1 MTETESDDFWTAT
14 EDEHSIM
21 EKVWIKVLILI
32 SDSYLSVLATP
43 TSAFDG
49 TEGGWKGNQG
59 LQFSGSLSSCSLPS
73 PPLLLLHWTAHPSY
87 QQLLSLQ

>member
-32 SDSYLSVLATP
+32 
-43 TSAFDG
+43 
-49 TEGGWKGNQG
+49 
-59 LQFSGSLSSCSLPS
+59 
-73 PPLLLLHWTAHPSY
+73 
-87 QQLLSLQ
+87 